1 MTTFSQSDPTARLAA
16 FLSTL
21 EPDRI
26 PARVLE
32 RTKDLV
38 LDHLAGALHSL
49 SLPWSTIVRDY
60 AGTIGG
66 RAQST
71 IYGYGRT
78 DRLSA
83 ALANGTAAHGI
94 ELDDTHNESFSHP
107 GAVVIPAAFAVAESQ
122 GASGL
127 AFLTAIVA
135 GYEAQCRAGAA
146 AGPGLMPGGVHPT
159 SSAGVFGATAA
170 VARLLGLDTARTESA
185 FGLGLSMVSGAM
197 QFTEDGENTM
207 VKRLHGGLP
216 ARSGIMAAELAGAGL
231 RGPRQALEGRYGF
244 LNVFAHK
251 SDPARLVR
259 GLGEQWEVDG
269 VGLKVYACCRIF
281 HSFIDAIREARDE
294 QPWNLAD
301 IEGIEVSLPPMAL
314 EGRMQYQPQSVM
326 AAQYS
331 LPYAT
336 AATLLLDPRDPRS
349 FSEEAMARPEV
360 NALMK
365 RVKGKPEPELDQYMP
380 AKFPGAVR
388 FTFRGGRVVE
398 RTTLDCS
405 GTPERPLD
413 RDGVI
418 GKFHS
423 LTNGVI
429 SAQAQERIVDA
440 VIGLDAP
447 DGVKRLGRLLLH
459 CSERGRGA
467 KSAAKGAKSRASGR
481 ASASPVVAKP

>member
-21 EPDRI
+21 QPDAV
-26 PARVLE
+26 PAAVLE

-38 LDHLAGALHSL
+38 LDHLACALHSL
-49 SLPWSTIVRDY
+49 RLPWSTIVRDY

-71 IYGYGRT
+71 IYGHGRT

-107 GAVVIPAAFAVAESQ
+107 GAAVIPAAFAVAEAQ
-122 GASGL
+122 GATGRTFL
-127 AFLTAIVA
+127 AAVVA

-216 ARSGIMAAELAGAGL
+216 ARSGIMAAELAAAGM
-231 RGPRQALEGRYGF
+231 RGPRQSLEGRYGF

-251 SDPARLVR
+251 ANPERLVSD
-259 GLGEQWEVDG
+259 LGERWEVDG

-281 HSFIDAIREARDE
+281 HSFIDAIRESRDE
-294 QPWNLAD
+294 QQWNVADLED
-301 IEGIEVSLPPMAL
+301 IEVRLPPVAL
-314 EGRMQYQPQSVM
+314 EGRMQYQPASVM

-349 FSEEAMARPEV
+349 FSEEAIARPEV

-365 RVKGKPEPELDQYMP
+365 RVKGMPAPELDRYMP
-380 AKFPGAVR
+380 AKFPGGVR
-388 FTFRGGRVVE
+388 FTFRGGKVVE
-398 RTTLDCS
+398 RTTLDCV

-418 GKFHS
+418 GKFRS
-423 LTNGVI
+423 LTNGVVD
-429 SAQAQERIVDA
+429 AELQDRIVDA
-440 VIGLDAP
+440 VIDLDAE
-447 DGVKRLGRLLLH
+447 DGVKRLSRLLLH
-459 CSERGRGA
+459 CSERGRAA
-467 KSAAKGAKSRASGR
+467 KRSRALSAASRPGSRAGTSTIRR
-481 ASASPVVAKP
+481 A